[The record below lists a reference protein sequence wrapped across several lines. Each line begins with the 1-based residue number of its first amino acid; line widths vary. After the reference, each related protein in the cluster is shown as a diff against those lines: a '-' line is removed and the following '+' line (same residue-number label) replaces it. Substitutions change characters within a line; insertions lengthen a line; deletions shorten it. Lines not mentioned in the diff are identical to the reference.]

1 MYMAASNAPASN
13 AAVSNAAASD
23 AAGSNAGPP
32 CASLLKS
39 SWRTSPWMNSHGS
52 PAQCWEAPAG
62 GAVALIEML
71 SEHPLAES
79 RLVPGQIVALLPGHR
94 RLALVDLP

>member
-1 MYMAASNAPASN
+1 MR
-13 AAVSNAAASD
+13 
-23 AAGSNAGPP
+23 AG
-32 CASLLKS
+32 
-39 SWRTSPWMNSHGS
+39 RQ
-52 PAQCWEAPAG
+52 AQPFEHPLDLGAQFWEAPAG